1 MLLDPIP
8 GLEFNE
14 AAHRY
19 RYKGEWLPHSVTQIA
34 SPKTQ
39 ADMERIN
46 ATKDGPDGWAA
57 RGNAVHA
64 ALEKHVLGESV
75 VYDTRWGD
83 WINPLCDFWMFQK
96 HKVFATEH
104 ALVST
109 KWRVAGAFDG
119 LIETAKG
126 SLVLYDLKTTTT
138 AKAAKTREA
147 ARAQLGAYSLMLI
160 DNYDIVVD
168 RCVTVVSG
176 PGVVEVKTDVPNEC
190 HCAWLDAY
198 DNWKL
203 LQPDW

>member
-1 MLLDPIP
+1 MLPPIP
-8 GLEFNE
+8 DLEFNA

-34 SPKTQ
+34 SPKTPLE
-39 ADMERIN
+39 MERIN

-57 RGNAVHA
+57 RGNAVHE
-64 ALEKHVLGESV
+64 ALEKHVLGKGV

-83 WINPLCDFWMFQK
+83 WVNPLCDHWLFQG
-96 HKVFATEH
+96 HKVLATEH
-104 ALVST
+104 ALVSP
-109 KWRVAGAFDG
+109 KWRVAGSFDG

-126 SLVLYDLKTTTT
+126 SLVLYDLKTVSS

-147 ARAQLGAYSLMLI
+147 ARAQLGAYSLMLL
-160 DNYDIVVD
+160 DNYDISVN

-176 PGVVEVKTDVPNEC
+176 PGVVEVKTDVPDEC
-190 HCAWLDAY
+190 HIAWLDAL

-203 LQPDW
+203 LQPEW

>member
-1 MLLDPIP
+1 MLQPIE
-8 GLEFNE
+8 GLSFDQRV
-14 AAHRY
+14 HRY
-19 RYKGEWLPHSVTQIA
+19 AYRGEWLPYSVTQIA
-34 SPKTQ
+34 SPKTRSE
-39 ADMERIN
+39 MERIN

-57 RGNAVHA
+57 RGNAIHSY
-64 ALEKHVLGESV
+64 LEQHLLGKGV
-75 VYDTRWGD
+75 VYDQRWSD
-83 WINPLCDFWMFQK
+83 WVGPLLDHWLFQGQK
-96 HKVFATEH
+96 TFAVEH

-109 KWRVAGAFDG
+109 KWRLAGSFDA

-126 SLVLYDLKTTTT
+126 SLVLLDLKTVSS
-138 AKAAKTREA
+138 AKSAKTREA

-176 PGVVEVKTDVPNEC
+176 PGVVEVKTDVPDEC
-190 HCAWLDAY
+190 HCAWLTAY